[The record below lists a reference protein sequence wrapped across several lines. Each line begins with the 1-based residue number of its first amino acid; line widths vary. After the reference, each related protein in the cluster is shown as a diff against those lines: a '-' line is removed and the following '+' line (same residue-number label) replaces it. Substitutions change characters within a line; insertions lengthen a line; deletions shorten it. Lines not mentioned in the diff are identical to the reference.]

1 MHLLLLSFRSTRLE
15 DYSDRQLY
23 SSIKERVCYSQ
34 FKNAVSRKTL
44 MPKSNRIEERRC
56 GRRFEVGWEL
66 AVKGKDQS
74 GRDFDETGRL
84 ENLSSGGA
92 YFYFQKRFKP
102 GAKIEMRIKV
112 PFKNN
117 NWMKYAAQVL
127 RLEQS
132 GEGVGV
138 AVKFNTPR
146 PVFVGA

>member
-1 MHLLLLSFRSTRLE
+1 
-15 DYSDRQLY
+15 
-23 SSIKERVCYSQ
+23 
-34 FKNAVSRKTL
+34 
-44 MPKSNRIEERRC
+44 MPKSSRTEERRC

-66 AVKGKDQS
+66 AVRGKDPR
-74 GRDFDETGRL
+74 GKDFDEAGRL

-92 YFYFQKRFKP
+92 YFYFQKRLKA
-102 GAKIEMRIKV
+102 GARIDLRIKV

-117 NWMKYAAQVL
+117 IWMKYAAQVV

-146 PVFVGA
+146 PVFVGARK